1 MLSGLSKYDD
11 WQDSLPANR
20 WNTSNYDERAITM
33 ANVENEMNWAALLDA
48 VRTAQKCCEQ
58 WIDRRKL
65 TRAQGEE
72 IVANLHAQYGIY
84 SQDASNSAA
93 MPKVPGFLPGQ
104 PGETAGVRGYRAAM
118 YVNELL
124 LDLRSRG
131 KISLSQFH
139 ALKAD
144 SDERLNAV
152 RRQLQKDGIAEW
164 SLTIQCTPS
173 AQGRARP
180 FKTPATGAVA
190 SEPIPKPPAVPRRS
204 LLEIILDP
212 RSIQCLL
219 GLGGALMVVGL
230 VILLWINN
238 YFTPPVMA
246 GVLAF
251 SNILLL
257 VVGLATIHFTRYQLA
272 GKALALLS
280 CLVMPLNLWY
290 CHGNDLITI
299 DGHLW
304 MCAVLISALYAV
316 SAVILKDELF
326 VYVFSAGVAMTGLL
340 FLADLQPSPQR
351 FWEIA
356 SPATMLVVL
365 GLIGIHLERA
375 FVIGDGPFTR
385 AKFGMAFFWSGH
397 VQLAVGLILVLAAQ
411 VVGDWLYPF
420 WFKPVYEA
428 LHATPSPIC
437 DRLRWLGLV
446 LVLAGTYGYVYS
458 DLAVRK
464 RGIFIHIAAVTV
476 LWAEVLMVRILNLK
490 LGVDAII
497 AILAVT
503 SLLSHLTRHLLG
515 KDNPYTR
522 SLPVFGLLLGLLPV
536 LMGVV
541 VYLDHFGLQAVWAD
555 EAPRWAFVGAMLL
568 TAVACRVGA
577 HLYRKVSPS
586 LMTWYFFATGA
597 ATMIAA
603 VATLSALG
611 LNRWQSHA
619 SIMMLIPIAYL
630 VAAKFYGERSPANPL
645 LWVAHASAGVML
657 VSSLASAFEAFG
669 SGPDDRTL
677 HLSLALFFAEAAVF
691 YGLATYFR
699 RQPWCVYLSSFMA
712 SAAFWQ
718 VLAYFALGTQA
729 YILVFAVIGLGMLVA
744 YRMSLLE
751 QTAAAPLAEALFQ
764 SANAVLSLA
773 FISSV
778 FYGLSRI
785 ASEEMSAASVDAGI
799 DWTFAGYCLVMLGI
813 SMLAILVTQHPTGR
827 RWYIVTTIGQAV
839 VLLLAIH
846 KLIELNPWQ
855 QLELFAVLAGLLLL
869 GVGHYGW
876 YKEQDQQSDL
886 VSMSLL
892 FGSILASVPLAIA
905 TWIDRGHN
913 VFNPWNEFGFLFI
926 SVALLATGI
935 LFQLK
940 STTMVGSA
948 MTALYFITLLLFIPW
963 GRLNAVALA
972 ITIGGGTIFGFGLI
986 LAFFRD
992 RLLALPERI
1001 KQREGVFRVFNWR

>member
-1 MLSGLSKYDD
+1 M
-11 WQDSLPANR
+11 A
-20 WNTSNYDERAITM
+20 AIDP
-33 ANVENEMNWAALLDA
+33 ELNWSALLDT

-58 WIDRRKL
+58 WIDRSKL

-72 IVANLHAQYGIY
+72 IIADLQAQFGVY
-84 SQDASNSAA
+84 SQEASTSAA
-93 MPKVPGFLPGQ
+93 MPKVAGFLPQ
-104 PGETAGVRGYRAAM
+104 QSNETPGVRGYRAGL

-124 LDLRSRG
+124 HDLRSRG
-131 KISLSQFH
+131 RITLSQFH
-139 ALKAD
+139 GLKAD
-144 SDERLNAV
+144 SDERLQAV
-152 RRQLQKDGIAEW
+152 RRRLQQEQISEA
-164 SLTIQCTPS
+164 SLAAQCNRSNHAAPARGNAQVTS
-173 AQGRARP
+173 AA
-180 FKTPATGAVA
+180 AVT
-190 SEPIPKPPAVPRRS
+190 SEPGPKPPAVPRRS
-204 LLEIILDP
+204 LIEIVLDP

-230 VILLWINN
+230 VILLWLNN
-238 YFTPPVMA
+238 YFTPPV
-246 GVLAF
+246 LAIILALT
-251 SNILLL
+251 NVLLL
-257 VVGLATIHFTRYQLA
+257 AAGLATIRYTRYQLA
-272 GKALALLS
+272 GKALSLLS
-280 CLVMPLNLWY
+280 CFVMPLNLWY
-290 CHGNDLITI
+290 CHSNNLVTI

-316 SAVILKDELF
+316 AAIMLKDELF

-340 FLADLQPSPQR
+340 FLADIQPSPQR

-356 SPATMLVVL
+356 SPATMLVIL

-375 FVIGDGPFTR
+375 FVVGDGPFTR
-385 AKFGMAFFWSGH
+385 GRFGMAFFWAGH
-397 VQLAVGLILVLAAQ
+397 VQLAVGLILLLAAQ
-411 VVGDWLYPF
+411 VAGDWLYPF

-428 LHATPSPIC
+428 LHAVPSPVC
-437 DRLRWLGLV
+437 NSLRWLALI
-446 LVLAGTYGYVYS
+446 LVLAGTYAYIYS

-464 RGIFIHIAAVTV
+464 RGIFIHIAAFTL
-476 LWAEVLMVRILNLK
+476 LWAEVLIVQILNLK

-503 SLLSHLTRHLLG
+503 SLLSHLTHHLLG

-541 VYLDHFGLQAVWAD
+541 VYLDHFGLQSVWDD

-577 HLYRKVSPS
+577 HLYRNVSQR

-597 ATMIAA
+597 ATMVASVA
-603 VATLSALG
+603 VLAALG
-611 LNRWQSHA
+611 LNQWQSHA
-619 SIMMLIPIAYL
+619 PIMMLIPIAYL
-630 VAAKFYGERSPANPL
+630 IAAKLYGEHSPAKPL
-645 LWVAHASAGVML
+645 LRVAHASAGVML
-657 VSSLASAFEAFG
+657 ISSLASAFEAFG
-669 SGPDDRTL
+669 GGTDKQIL
-677 HLSLALFFAEAAVF
+677 HLSLALFFAEAAAF
-691 YGLATYFR
+691 YGIATYFR

-729 YILVFAVIGLGMLVA
+729 YILVFAVVGLGMLMA

-751 QTAAAPLAEALFQ
+751 QTVAAPLAEALFQ

-773 FISSV
+773 FISAV

-785 ASEEMSAASVDAGI
+785 VGEEMSTGGGKDVI
-799 DWTFAGYCLVMLGI
+799 HWTFAGYCLVMLGI
-813 SMLAILVTQHPTGR
+813 SMLAILITQHPAGR
-827 RWYIVTTIGQAV
+827 RWYVVTTVGQAV
-839 VLLLAIH
+839 VLLLAVH

-855 QLELFAVLAGLLLL
+855 QVELFAVLIGLISL
-869 GVGHYGW
+869 GIGHYGW
-876 YKEQDQQSDL
+876 YKEQDQHSDL

-892 FGSILASVPLAIA
+892 FGAILASMPLAIA
-905 TWIDRGHN
+905 TWIDRGQN
-913 VFNPWNEFGFLFI
+913 VFYPLNEFGFLFI

-940 STTMVGSA
+940 STTMIGST
-948 MTALYFITLLLFIPW
+948 MTSLYFVTLLLFVPW

-972 ITIGGGTIFGFGLI
+972 ITIGGGTIFGFGLV

-992 RLLALPERI
+992 RLLTLPERI

>member
-1 MLSGLSKYDD
+1 
-11 WQDSLPANR
+11 
-20 WNTSNYDERAITM
+20 M
-33 ANVENEMNWAALLDA
+33 ANVDNEMNWVALLDA

-58 WIDRRKL
+58 WMDRGKL

-72 IVANLHAQYGIY
+72 IVANLQAQYGIY
-84 SQDASNSAA
+84 SQDASSNLA
-93 MPKVPGFLPGQ
+93 MPKVKGFLPAQ
-104 PGETAGVRGYRAAM
+104 PTETAGTRGYRAGM

-124 LDLRSRG
+124 LDLKSRG

-139 ALKAD
+139 ALKSD

-164 SLTIQCTPS
+164 SLKIQSTSSPQNAALPFS
-173 AQGRARP
+173 APEA
-180 FKTPATGAVA
+180 AAVA
-190 SEPIPKPPAVPRRS
+190 SEPTPKPPAVPRRS

-246 GVLAF
+246 GVLAL

-257 VVGLATIHFTRYQLA
+257 AAGLATIHYTRYQLA
-272 GKALALLS
+272 GKASALLS

-290 CHGNDLITI
+290 CHGNNLITI

-365 GLIGIHLERA
+365 GLLGIHLERA
-375 FVIGDGPFTR
+375 FVVGDGPFSR
-385 AKFGMAFFWSGH
+385 ARFGMAFFWSGH
-397 VQLAVGLILVLAAQ
+397 AQLAVGLILVLAAQ
-411 VVGDWLYPF
+411 VAGDWLYPF
-420 WFKPVYEA
+420 WFKPVYDA
-428 LHATPSPIC
+428 LGAVPSPMC
-437 DRLRWLGLV
+437 DRLRWLALALV
-446 LVLAGTYGYVYS
+446 IAGTYAYVYS
-458 DLAVRK
+458 DVTVRK
-464 RGIFIHIAAVTV
+464 RGIFIHVAAFTL
-476 LWAEVLMVRILNLK
+476 LWAEILIVQMLNLK
-490 LGVDAII
+490 LGVDVVITT
-497 AILAVT
+497 LAVT
-503 SLLSHLTRHLLG
+503 SLLSHLAFSLLS
-515 KDNPYTR
+515 KDNQYAR
-522 SLPVFGLLLGLLPV
+522 SMPLFGLLLGMLPV
-536 LMGVV
+536 AIGIV

-555 EAPRWAFVGAMLL
+555 EPPRWSFVGAMLF
-568 TAVACRVGA
+568 TAVACRAGA
-577 HLYRKVSPS
+577 YLYRTVSPR

-597 ATMIAA
+597 ATMVAA
-603 VATLSALG
+603 VAGLSALG

-619 SIMMLIPIAYL
+619 PIMMLIPIAYL
-630 VAAKFYGERSPANPL
+630 VAARLYGDRSSARPL

-657 VSSLASAFEAFG
+657 ISSLASAFEAFG
-669 SGPDDRTL
+669 GGAKVQTL
-677 HLSLALFFAEAAVF
+677 NLSLALFFAEAAGF

-699 RQPWCVYLSSFMA
+699 RQQWCIYMSSLMA

-744 YRMSLLE
+744 YRLALLE
-751 QTAAAPLAEALFQ
+751 QTAAAPLADALFQ

-778 FYGLSRI
+778 FYSLSRI
-785 ASEEMSAASVDAGI
+785 ASEEMSSASVDNGI

-827 RWYIVTTIGQAV
+827 RWYIVTTIAQAV

-855 QLELFAVLAGLLLL
+855 QLELFAVLAGFLLL
-869 GVGHYGW
+869 GLGHYGW

-886 VSMSLL
+886 VSVSLL

-913 VFNPWNEFGFLFI
+913 VFYPLNEFGFLFVSI
-926 SVALLATGI
+926 ALLATGI

-948 MTALYFITLLLFIPW
+948 MTALYFVTLLLFIPW
-963 GRLNAVALA
+963 SRLNAVALA

>member
-1 MLSGLSKYDD
+1 
-11 WQDSLPANR
+11 
-20 WNTSNYDERAITM
+20 M
-33 ANVENEMNWAALLDA
+33 ANVDSEQQWAALLDA
-48 VRTAQKCCEQ
+48 VRTAQTCCQQ
-58 WIDRRKL
+58 WMDRGKL

-72 IVANLHAQYGIY
+72 ILADLQAQYGVY
-84 SQDASNSAA
+84 SQDASVSAA
-93 MPKVPGFLPGQ
+93 FPKVPGFLPRQ
-104 PGETAGVRGYRAAM
+104 INETPGIRGYRAGRYA
-118 YVNELL
+118 NELL
-124 LDLRSRG
+124 DDLRTRG
-131 KISLSQFH
+131 KIALSQFH

-144 SDERLNAV
+144 SDERLMAV
-152 RRQLQKDGIAEW
+152 RRRLQQDGISEA
-164 SLTIQCTPS
+164 SLVAQCSPPGQVAARRVRPPVTADVVS
-173 AQGRARP
+173 APTAP
-180 FKTPATGAVA
+180 VAPAATPA
-190 SEPIPKPPAVPRRS
+190 PRRS

-230 VILLWINN
+230 VILLWLNN
-238 YFTPPVMA
+238 YFTPPVLA
-246 GVLAF
+246 GILAF
-251 SNILLL
+251 TNVLLL
-257 VVGLATIHFTRYQLA
+257 AAGLATIRYTRYQMA
-272 GKALALLS
+272 GKALSLLS
-280 CLVMPLNLWY
+280 CFVMPLNLWY
-290 CHGNDLITI
+290 CHANDLITI

-304 MCAVLISALYAV
+304 LCAVMISALYAV
-316 SAVILKDELF
+316 AAVILRDELF

-340 FLADLQPSPQR
+340 FLADMEPSPQK

-375 FVIGDGPFTR
+375 FVVGDGPFTR
-385 AKFGMAFFWSGH
+385 QKFGMAFFWSGH
-397 VQLAVGLILVLAAQ
+397 VQLAGGLILLLAAE
-411 VVGDWLYPF
+411 VAGDWLYPF
-420 WFKPVYEA
+420 WFKPVYDA
-428 LHATPSPIC
+428 WGATPSPVC
-437 DRLRWLGLV
+437 DRLQWLALV
-446 LVLAGTYGYVYS
+446 LVLAGTYAYVYS

-464 RGIFIHIAAVTV
+464 RGIFIHIAAFTV
-476 LWAEVLMVRILNLK
+476 LWAEVLIVQILNLK

-536 LMGVV
+536 LMGLV
-541 VYLDHFGLQAVWAD
+541 VYLDHFGLQAVWHD
-555 EAPRWAFVGAMLL
+555 EPPRWAFVGAMLL

-577 HLYRKVSPS
+577 HLYRHASQI
-586 LMTWYFFATGA
+586 LITWYFFATGA

-603 VATLSALG
+603 VAALSALG

-619 SIMMLIPIAYL
+619 PIMMLIPIAYL
-630 VAAKFYGERSPANPL
+630 VAAKFYGERSAAKPL
-645 LWVAHASAGVML
+645 LWVAHAAAAVML
-657 VSSLASAFEAFG
+657 ISSLASAFEAFG
-669 SGPDDRTL
+669 GGPGDRTL
-677 HLSLALFFAEAAVF
+677 HLSLALFFAEAAAF

-718 VLAYFALGTQA
+718 VLTYFALGTQA
-729 YILVFAVIGLGMLVA
+729 YILVFAVIGLGMLIA

-764 SANAVLSLA
+764 SANGVLSLS

-778 FYGLSRI
+778 MYGLSRI
-785 ASEEMSAASVDAGI
+785 ASEEMSAEGGEVVI
-799 DWTFAGYCLVMLGI
+799 HWEFAGFCMVMLGI
-813 SMLAILVTQHPTGR
+813 SALAILITQHPAGR
-827 RWYIVTTIGQAV
+827 RWYVVTTVGQAI

-846 KLIELNPWQ
+846 KLIDLNPWQ
-855 QLELFAVLAGLLLL
+855 QVELLAVMIGLILL
-869 GVGHYGW
+869 GSGHYGW

-892 FGSILASVPLAIA
+892 FGAILASVPLAIA

-913 VFNPWNEFGFLFI
+913 VFYPVNEFGFLFI

-948 MTALYFITLLLFIPW
+948 MTSLYFVTLLLFVPW

-972 ITIGGGTIFGFGLI
+972 ITIGGGFIFGSGLI

-992 RLLALPERI
+992 RLLALPDRI

>member
-1 MLSGLSKYDD
+1 MMAGL
-11 WQDSLPANR
+11 DS
-20 WNTSNYDERAITM
+20 EQQ
-33 ANVENEMNWAALLDA
+33 WAALLDA
-48 VRTAQKCCEQ
+48 VRTAQTCVQQ
-58 WIDRRKL
+58 WMDRGKL
-65 TRAQGEE
+65 TTAQGEE
-72 IVANLHAQYGIY
+72 IGADLQAQYGVY
-84 SQDASNSAA
+84 SQAASIDTAF
-93 MPKVPGFLPGQ
+93 PKVPGFLPWQ
-104 PGETAGVRGYRAAM
+104 TNETPGIRGYRAGR

-124 LDLRSRG
+124 FDLRTRG
-131 KISLSQFH
+131 KISLTQFH

-144 SDERLNAV
+144 SDERLMAV
-152 RRQLQKDGIAEW
+152 RRRLQQDGISEASLIAQCSPPGQSAARRVAPPVAAEAD
-164 SLTIQCTPS
+164 TAPQPS
-173 AQGRARP
+173 AA
-180 FKTPATGAVA
+180 
-190 SEPIPKPPAVPRRS
+190 PAVPAMPRRS

-230 VILLWINN
+230 VILLWLND
-238 YFTPPVMA
+238 YFTPS
-246 GVLAF
+246 VLAGILALT
-251 SNILLL
+251 NVLLL
-257 VVGLATIHFTRYQLA
+257 AAGLATILYTRYQMA
-272 GKALALLS
+272 GKALTLLS
-280 CLVMPLNLWY
+280 CFVMPLNLWY
-290 CHGNDLITI
+290 CHANNLITI

-316 SAVILKDELF
+316 AAVILKDELF

-340 FLADLQPSPQR
+340 FLADMEPSPQK

-375 FVIGDGPFTR
+375 FLVGEGPFTR
-385 AKFGMAFFWSGH
+385 QRFGMAFFWSGH
-397 VQLAVGLILVLAAQ
+397 VQLACGLILLLGAQ
-411 VVGDWLYPF
+411 VAGDWLYPF
-420 WFKPVYEA
+420 WFKPVFDA
-428 LHATPSPIC
+428 WGATPSPIC
-437 DRLRWLGLV
+437 NELQWLALI
-446 LVLAGTYGYVYS
+446 LVLAGTYAYVYS

-464 RGIFIHIAAVTV
+464 RGIFVHIAAFTV
-476 LWAEVLMVRILNLK
+476 LWAEVLIVQILNLK

-503 SLLSHLTRHLLG
+503 SLLSHLAHHLLG
-515 KDNPYTR
+515 KDNQYTR

-536 LMGVV
+536 LMGLV
-541 VYLDHFGLQAVWAD
+541 VYLDHFGLQAVWHD
-555 EAPRWAFVGAMLL
+555 EPPRWAFVGAMLL

-577 HLYRKVSPS
+577 HVYRHTSQV
-586 LMTWYFFATGA
+586 LITWYFFATGA

-603 VATLSALG
+603 VAALSALG

-619 SIMMLIPIAYL
+619 PIMMLIPIAYL
-630 VAAKFYGERSPANPL
+630 VAAKFYGERSAAKPL
-645 LWVAHASAGVML
+645 LWVAHAAAGVML
-657 VSSLASAFEAFG
+657 ISSLASAFEAFG
-669 SGPDDRTL
+669 GAPNERTL
-677 HLSLALFFAEAAVF
+677 HLSLALFFAEAAAF

-699 RQPWCVYLSSFMA
+699 RQPLCVYLSSFMA

-718 VLAYFALGTQA
+718 VLTYFALGTQA
-729 YILVFAVIGLGMLVA
+729 YILVFAVIGLGMLIA

-751 QTAAAPLAEALFQ
+751 QTSAAPLAEALFQ
-764 SANAVLSLA
+764 SANGVLSLS

-778 FYGLSRI
+778 LHGLSRI
-785 ASEEMSAASVDAGI
+785 ASEEMSSGGGQAAI
-799 DWTFAGYCLVMLGI
+799 DWKFAGFCMVMLGI
-813 SMLAILVTQHPTGR
+813 SALAILVTQHPAGR
-827 RWYIVTTIGQAV
+827 RWYVVTTVGQAV

-846 KLIELNPWQ
+846 KLIDLNPWQ
-855 QLELFAVLAGLLLL
+855 QVELLAVMIGLILL
-869 GVGHYGW
+869 GIGHYGW

-892 FGSILASVPLAIA
+892 FGAILASVPLAIA

-913 VFNPWNEFGFLFI
+913 VFYPVNEFGFLFI

-948 MTALYFITLLLFIPW
+948 MTSLYFVTLLLFVPW

-972 ITIGGGTIFGFGLI
+972 ITIGGGFIFSSGLI